1 MQIQYLLRELRSHM
15 CGTAK
20 KNFFKGIVH
29 REGKVLVMIFSDWS
43 QLLFSLLFSIGF
55 SNQIS
60 VIIFSIPFIASLVLN
75 TDFSSLMYLP
85 CFL

>member
-1 MQIQYLLRELRSHM
+1 MAFD
-15 CGTAK
+15 T
-20 KNFFKGIVH
+20 
-29 REGKVLVMIFSDWS
+29 LVGSFTRVIDHTLVSMLVKCEI
-43 QLLFSLLFSIGF
+43 LFSLLFSIGF

-60 VIIFSIPFIASLVLN
+60 VIIFSIPFIATLVLN

>member
-1 MQIQYLLRELRSHM
+1 
-15 CGTAK
+15 
-20 KNFFKGIVH
+20 
-29 REGKVLVMIFSDWS
+29 MIFSDWS

-60 VIIFSIPFIASLVLN
+60 VIITSIPFIATLVLN

-85 CFL
+85 VFSIEE